1 MLLEFGGDNDADALS
16 GEKTTALQRSW
27 AMSTRTKTILDTV
40 SSSKALHVENIT
52 EMHQAEHQQM
62 ESVAIY
68 MYTLVQ
74 CYKIDESLR
83 LAQHTL
89 SLHFSGLYT
98 HRVGMSI
105 CGQMRHTTR

>member
-40 SSSKALHVENIT
+40 SSSKALHVENTT

-83 LAQHTL
+83 LVQHTL